1 MVKYKVTKND
11 GGNMEKNLK
20 MKPSGIFKS
29 EYLRKYFSKYKNR
42 YLAGIF
48 VLIIIDILQLRVPLI
63 IGDAVDY
70 LESGGAISSGL
81 TRFIYLIIIIGLGV
95 AVGRFVWRHMI
106 FGTSRFIEY
115 DIRNELFAHLE
126 KLSLKYYNKHKTGDI
141 MAHMT
146 NDLNAVRMAVGPGVL
161 MVVDAAVIGTLTL
174 YNMITEISLTLTI
187 FAGIPLLLIIV
198 NSIIIGKI
206 MRVRFKEKQAAFSD
220 LSDFTQERISGIYV
234 IKSFVQESKELKA
247 FEKVTK
253 NYYDKNIKM
262 LKIFVLMHP
271 FMRFISGFSLAVVIG
286 FGGYLSIQG
295 TISVGQF
302 VAFVQFIGMLVWPM
316 IAIGY
321 TFNILSMGGASL
333 ERIETILDEEIDV
346 KDTEYVDK
354 SITEIKGDI
363 KVENL
368 NFKYHDEKEIAL
380 KDISFSIDRGETLG
394 IIGRTGSGK
403 TSLVNLLLRLHDPE
417 RNTIFI
423 DGRDILEI
431 PLDTLRSC
439 IGYVPQDNFLF
450 TDNIY
455 NNIDFGHRD
464 KSKEEIIEA
473 AKKAC
478 VHENI
483 IDFKEGYDTLVGER
497 GVTLS
502 GGQKQR
508 ISIAR
513 ALIKDPNILILD
525 DAVSSV
531 DTDTEEKILGH
542 LKEDRK
548 DKTTVIIA
556 HRISTIQNADK
567 IIVLD
572 EGEVVE
578 QGTHEELIENKELYY
593 SLYQKQLLEKEL
605 EKENGNGDVEA

>member
-1 MVKYKVTKND
+1 M
-11 GGNMEKNLK
+11 GKNLK

-29 EYLRKYFSKYKNR
+29 EYLRKYFSKYKKR
-42 YLAGIF
+42 YLVGIF
-48 VLIIIDILQLRVPLI
+48 VLIIIDILQLRIPLI
-63 IGDAVDY
+63 IGKAVDF
-70 LESGGAISSGL
+70 LKSQGAEVPGL
-81 TRFIYLIIIIGLGV
+81 IRYILLVLGIGIVVAIGRFI
-95 AVGRFVWRHMI
+95 WRHMI

-115 DIRNELFAHLE
+115 DIRNELFEHLE
-126 KLSLKYYNKHKTGDI
+126 RLSLKYYNKNKTGDI

-161 MVVDAAVIGTLTL
+161 MVVDAIVIGTLTI
-174 YNMITEISLTLTI
+174 YNMITEINLMLTI

-206 MRVRFKEKQAAFSD
+206 MRQRFKDKQAAFSD
-220 LSDFTQERISGIYV
+220 LSDFTQERVSGIYV
-234 IKSFVQESKELKA
+234 IKSFVQEDKEIKA

-253 NYYDKNIKM
+253 DYYDKNIKM
-262 LKIFVLMHP
+262 LKIFVLMRP

-286 FGGYLSIQG
+286 FGGYLSIIG
-295 TISVGQF
+295 TITVGQF

-316 IAIGY
+316 IAIGF
-321 TFNILSMGGASL
+321 TFNILSMGAASL
-333 ERIETILDEEIDV
+333 ERIETILDEEVDI
-346 KDTEYVDK
+346 KDTKFVDN

-363 KVENL
+363 RVEEL
-368 NFKYHDEKEIAL
+368 SFKYEGDKDNSL
-380 KDISFSIDRGETLG
+380 KKISFNINRGETLG

-417 RNTIFI
+417 KNTIFI
-423 DGRDILEI
+423 DGRDILEV
-431 PLDTLRSC
+431 PLNTLRDS

-464 KSKEEIIEA
+464 KSKDEIIEA

-478 VHENI
+478 VHDNI
-483 IDFKEGYDTLVGER
+483 IDFKDGYDTLVGER

-513 ALIKDPNILILD
+513 ALIKDPRILILD

-548 DKTTVIIA
+548 EKTTIIIA
-556 HRISTIQNADK
+556 HRISTIQNADR
-567 IIVLD
+567 IIVID
-572 EGEVVE
+572 EGEVIE
-578 QGTHEELIENKELYY
+578 KGTHNELLKSQNLYY

-605 EKENGNGDVEA
+605 EEDKAKGDVIE

>member
-1 MVKYKVTKND
+1 MK
-11 GGNMEKNLK
+11 KNLK

-29 EYLRKYFSKYKNR
+29 EYLRKYFLKYKGR
-42 YLAGIF
+42 YLAGIL
-48 VLIIIDILQLRVPLI
+48 VLIIIDILQLRIPLI
-63 IGDAVDY
+63 IGNAIDY
-70 LESGGAISSGL
+70 LEGETAATSGL
-81 TRFIYLIIIIGLGV
+81 SRYIFLIVIIGLVV
-95 AVGRFVWRHMI
+95 AVGRFMWRHMI

-115 DIRNELFAHLE
+115 DIRNELFRHLE

-161 MVVDAAVIGTLTL
+161 MVVDAIVIGTLTI
-174 YNMITEISLTLTI
+174 YNMITEINLKLTLL
-187 FAGIPLLLIIV
+187 AGIPLLLIIV

-206 MRVRFKEKQAAFSD
+206 MRIRFKEKQAAFSD

-234 IKSFVQESKELKA
+234 IKSFVQESKEIKA

-253 NYYDKNIKM
+253 DYYDKNIKM
-262 LKIFVLMHP
+262 LKIFVLMRP

-286 FGGYLSIQG
+286 FGGYLSIIG

-302 VAFVQFIGMLVWPM
+302 VAFIQFIGMLVWPM
-316 IAIGY
+316 VAIGY

-333 ERIETILDEEIDV
+333 ERIEKILDEEIDI
-346 KDTEYVDK
+346 KDSEFVDN
-354 SITEIKGDI
+354 SITDVKGDI
-363 KVENL
+363 KVKNL
-368 NFKYHDEKEIAL
+368 TFRYDGEKEIAL
-380 KDISFSIDRGETLG
+380 KNVSFQINRGETLG
-394 IIGRTGSGK
+394 VIGRTGSGK
-403 TSLVNLLLRLHDPE
+403 TSLVDLLLRLHDPE
-417 RNTIFI
+417 KDTIFI

-431 PLDTLRSC
+431 PLNILRES

-464 KSKEEIIEA
+464 KSKEEIMEA

-478 VHENI
+478 VHDNI
-483 IDFKEGYDTLVGER
+483 VEFKEGYDTLVGER

-513 ALIKDPNILILD
+513 ALIKDPKILILD

-548 DKTTVIIA
+548 NKTTIIIA
-556 HRISTIQNADK
+556 HRISTIQNADR

-572 EGEVVE
+572 EGEIIE
-578 QGTHEELIENKELYY
+578 KGNHSELLKNEKLYY
-593 SLYQKQLLEKEL
+593 SLYQKQLLEREL
-605 EKENGNGDVEA
+605 EEENDDGQVVE

>member
-1 MVKYKVTKND
+1 MK
-11 GGNMEKNLK
+11 KNLK

-29 EYLRKYFSKYKNR
+29 EYLRKYFLKYKGR
-42 YLAGIF
+42 YLAGIL
-48 VLIIIDILQLRVPLI
+48 VLIIIDILQLRIPLI
-63 IGDAVDY
+63 IGDAIDY
-70 LESGGAISSGL
+70 LEGGTAATTGL
-81 TRFIYLIIIIGLGV
+81 SRYIFLIVIIGLGV
-95 AVGRFVWRHMI
+95 ALGRFIWRHMI
-106 FGTSRFIEY
+106 FGTSRLIEY
-115 DIRNELFAHLE
+115 DIRNELFRHLE

-161 MVVDAAVIGTLTL
+161 MVVDAIVIGTLTI
-174 YNMITEISLTLTI
+174 YNMITEINLKLTLL
-187 FAGIPLLLIIV
+187 AGIPLLLIIV

-206 MRVRFKEKQAAFSD
+206 MRIRFKEKQAAFSD

-234 IKSFVQESKELKA
+234 IKSFVQESKEIKA

-253 NYYDKNIKM
+253 DYYDKNIKM
-262 LKIFVLMHP
+262 LKIFVLMRP

-286 FGGYLSIQG
+286 FGGYLSIIG

-302 VAFVQFIGMLVWPM
+302 VAFIQFIGMLVWPM
-316 IAIGY
+316 VAIGY

-333 ERIETILDEEIDV
+333 ERIEKILDEEIDI
-346 KDTEYVDK
+346 KDSEFVDN
-354 SITEIKGDI
+354 SITDVKGDI
-363 KVENL
+363 KVKNL
-368 NFKYHDEKEIAL
+368 TFRYDGEKEIAL
-380 KDISFSIDRGETLG
+380 KNVSFQINRGETLG
-394 IIGRTGSGK
+394 VIGRTGSGK
-403 TSLVNLLLRLHDPE
+403 TSLVDLLLRLHDPE
-417 RNTIFI
+417 KDTIFI

-431 PLDTLRSC
+431 PLNILRES

-464 KSKEEIIEA
+464 KSKEEIMEA

-478 VHENI
+478 VHDNI
-483 IDFKEGYDTLVGER
+483 VEFKEGYDTLVGER

-513 ALIKDPNILILD
+513 ALIKDPKILILD

-548 DKTTVIIA
+548 NKTTIIIA
-556 HRISTIQNADK
+556 HRISTIQNADR

-572 EGEVVE
+572 EGEIIE
-578 QGTHEELIENKELYY
+578 KGTHSELLKNEKLYY
-593 SLYQKQLLEKEL
+593 SLYQKQLLEREL
-605 EKENGNGDVEA
+605 EEENDDGQVVE

>member
-1 MVKYKVTKND
+1 MENDLKV
-11 GGNMEKNLK
+11 
-20 MKPSGIFKS
+20 KPSGIFKS
-29 EYLRKYFSKYKNR
+29 KYLQKYFLKYKNR
-42 YLAGIF
+42 FLIGI
-48 VLIIIDILQLRVPLI
+48 LILITIDILQLRVPLI
-63 IGDAVDY
+63 IGDVVDY
-70 LESGGAISSGL
+70 LQMQDVEISGL
-81 TRFIYLIIIIGLGV
+81 GNYVWLVVLIGISV
-95 AVGRFVWRHMI
+95 AFGRFLWRHMI
-106 FGTSRFIEY
+106 FGTARFIEY
-115 DIRNELFAHLE
+115 DIRNELFSHLE
-126 KLSLKYYNKHKTGDI
+126 QLSLKYYNKHKTGDI

-161 MVVDAAVIGTLTL
+161 MAIDAVVIGTLTI
-174 YNMITEISLTLTI
+174 YNMITKINLSLTL
-187 FAGIPLLLIIV
+187 FAGIPLLFIIL
-198 NSIIIGKI
+198 NAIILGKI
-206 MRVRFKEKQAAFSD
+206 LRVRFKEKQEAFSS

-234 IKSFVQESKELKA
+234 IKSFVQEERGTDA
-247 FEKVTK
+247 FKKVTK
-253 NYYDKNIKM
+253 DYYDKNLNM
-262 LKIFVLMHP
+262 LKIFVLMEP

-286 FGGYLSIQG
+286 FGGYLAITG
-295 TISVGQF
+295 TISTGQF

-316 IAIGY
+316 IAVGF

-333 ERIETILDEEIDV
+333 ERIETILDEKIDI
-346 KDTEYVDK
+346 KDTEFVDNT
-354 SITEIKGDI
+354 ITEIKGDI

-368 NFKYHDEKEIAL
+368 SFKYEDKNESDL
-380 KDISFSIDRGETLG
+380 KNITFHIERGETLG

-417 RNTIFI
+417 KNTIFI
-423 DGRDILEI
+423 DGKDILEI
-431 PLDTLRSC
+431 PLNTLRKA

-450 TDNIY
+450 TDTIS

-464 KSKEEIIEA
+464 KSSEEIIES

-478 VHENI
+478 VHDNI
-483 IDFKEGYDTLVGER
+483 IEFKDGYDTVVGER

-513 ALIKDPNILILD
+513 ALIKDPEILILD

-548 DKTTVIIA
+548 DKLTIIIA
-556 HRISTIQNADK
+556 NRISTIQNADQ

-572 EGEVVE
+572 KGEIIE
-578 QGTHEELIENKELYY
+578 AGIHSELLENQKLYY

-605 EKENGNGDVEA
+605 

>member
-1 MVKYKVTKND
+1 
-11 GGNMEKNLK
+11 
-20 MKPSGIFKS
+20 MKSGYIATIIRRNFKS
-29 EYLRKYFSKYKNR
+29 
-42 YLAGIF
+42 I
-48 VLIIIDILQLRVPLI
+48 LIIFLI
-63 IGDAVDY
+63 V
-70 LESGGAISSGL
+70 
-81 TRFIYLIIIIGLGV
+81 IIGLGV
-95 AVGRFVWRHMI
+95 ALGRFIWRHMI
-106 FGTSRFIEY
+106 FGTSRLIEY
-115 DIRNELFAHLE
+115 DIRNELFRHLE

-161 MVVDAAVIGTLTL
+161 MVVDAIVIGTLTI
-174 YNMITEISLTLTI
+174 YNMITEINLKLTLL
-187 FAGIPLLLIIV
+187 AGIPLLLIIV

-206 MRVRFKEKQAAFSD
+206 MRIRFKEKQAAFSD

-234 IKSFVQESKELKA
+234 IKSFVQESKEIKA

-253 NYYDKNIKM
+253 DYYDKNIKM
-262 LKIFVLMHP
+262 LKIFVLMRP

-286 FGGYLSIQG
+286 FGGYLSIIG

-302 VAFVQFIGMLVWPM
+302 VAFIQFIGMLVWPM
-316 IAIGY
+316 VAIGY

-333 ERIETILDEEIDV
+333 ERIEKILDEEIDI
-346 KDTEYVDK
+346 KDSEFVDN
-354 SITEIKGDI
+354 SITDVKGDI
-363 KVENL
+363 KVKNL
-368 NFKYHDEKEIAL
+368 TFRYDGEKEIAL
-380 KDISFSIDRGETLG
+380 KNVSFQINRGETLG
-394 IIGRTGSGK
+394 VIGRTGSGK
-403 TSLVNLLLRLHDPE
+403 TSLVDLLLRLHDPE
-417 RNTIFI
+417 KDTIFI

-431 PLDTLRSC
+431 PLNILRES

-464 KSKEEIIEA
+464 KSKEEIMEA

-478 VHENI
+478 VHDNI
-483 IDFKEGYDTLVGER
+483 VEFKEGYDTLVGER

-513 ALIKDPNILILD
+513 ALIKDPKILILD

-548 DKTTVIIA
+548 DKTTIIIA
-556 HRISTIQNADK
+556 HRISTIQNADR
-567 IIVLD
+567 IIVID
-572 EGEVVE
+572 EGEIIE
-578 QGTHEELIENKELYY
+578 KGTHSELLENQELYY

-605 EKENGNGDVEA
+605 EEENENEEVVE

>member
-1 MVKYKVTKND
+1 
-11 GGNMEKNLK
+11 MEKNLK

-29 EYLRKYFSKYKNR
+29 EYLRKYFLKYKNK
-42 YLAGIF
+42 YIVGIL
-48 VLIIIDILQLRVPLI
+48 VLIIIDILQLRIPLI
-63 IGDAVDY
+63 IGNAVDF
-70 LESGGAISSGL
+70 LQSQGAELSGL
-81 TRFIYLIIIIGLGV
+81 SRYIFLVVIIGMGV

-115 DIRNELFAHLE
+115 DIRNELFGHLE

-161 MVVDAAVIGTLTL
+161 MVVDAAVIGTLTI
-174 YNMITEISLTLTI
+174 YNMITEIDLKLTLL
-187 FAGIPLLLIIV
+187 AGIPLLLIIV
-198 NSIIIGKI
+198 NSIIIGKV
-206 MRVRFKEKQAAFSD
+206 MRLRFKEKQAAFSD

-234 IKSFVQESKELKA
+234 IKSFVQESKEIEA
-247 FEKVTK
+247 FKKVTK
-253 NYYDKNIKM
+253 DYYDKNLKM
-262 LKIFVLMHP
+262 LKIFVLMRP

-286 FGGYLSIQG
+286 YGGYLSIIG
-295 TISVGQF
+295 TITVGEF

-316 IAIGY
+316 VAIGF

-333 ERIETILDEEIDV
+333 ERIETILDEEIDI
-346 KDTEYVDK
+346 KDTEYVDN

-368 NFKYHDEKEIAL
+368 NFKYDDDKESAL
-380 KDISFSIDRGETLG
+380 KNISFNINRGETLG

-417 RNTIFI
+417 KNKIFI

-431 PLDTLRSC
+431 PLNTLRDS

-464 KSKEEIIEA
+464 KSKDEIIEA

-478 VHENI
+478 VHDNI
-483 IDFKEGYDTLVGER
+483 VEFKDGYDTLVGER

-513 ALIKDPNILILD
+513 ALIKDPRILILD

-531 DTDTEEKILGH
+531 DTDTEEKILGY

-548 DKTTVIIA
+548 EKTTIIIA
-556 HRISTIQNADK
+556 HRISTIQNADI
-567 IIVLD
+567 IIVID
-572 EGEVVE
+572 EGEVIE
-578 QGTHEELIENKELYY
+578 KGTHSELLENQKLYH
-593 SLYQKQLLEKEL
+593 SLYEKQLLEKEL
-605 EKENGNGDVEA
+605 EEETDNGDVIE

>member
-1 MVKYKVTKND
+1 
-11 GGNMEKNLK
+11 MEKNPK

-29 EYLRKYFSKYKNR
+29 EYLRKYFSKYKKR
-42 YLAGIF
+42 YLVGIF
-48 VLIIIDILQLRVPLI
+48 VLIIIDILQLRIPLI
-63 IGDAVDY
+63 IGNAVDF
-70 LESGGAISSGL
+70 LKTQGSGVAGLRRYILLVVGIGIVVAIG
-81 TRFIYLIIIIGLGV
+81 RFI
-95 AVGRFVWRHMI
+95 WRHMI

-115 DIRNELFAHLE
+115 DIRNELFSHLE
-126 KLSLKYYNKHKTGDI
+126 KLSLKYYNKNKTGDI

-161 MVVDAAVIGTLTL
+161 MVVDAVVIGTLTI
-174 YNMITEISLTLTI
+174 YNMITEINLKLTL

-206 MRVRFKEKQAAFSD
+206 MRQRFKDKQAAFSD
-220 LSDFTQERISGIYV
+220 LSDFTQERVSGIYV
-234 IKSFVQESKELKA
+234 IKSFVQEDKEIEA
-247 FEKVTK
+247 FKKVTK
-253 NYYDKNIKM
+253 DYYDKNLKM
-262 LKIFVLMHP
+262 LKIFVLMRP

-286 FGGYLSIQG
+286 FGGYLSIIG
-295 TISVGQF
+295 TITVGQF

-316 IAIGY
+316 IAIGF
-321 TFNILSMGGASL
+321 TFNILSMGAASL
-333 ERIETILDEEIDV
+333 ERIETILDEKVDI
-346 KDTEYVDK
+346 KDTKFVDN
-354 SITEIKGDI
+354 SINEIKGDI
-363 KVENL
+363 RVENL
-368 NFKYHDEKEIAL
+368 LFKYEGDKDNSL
-380 KDISFSIDRGETLG
+380 KNISFNINRGETLG

-417 RNTIFI
+417 KNTIFI
-423 DGRDILEI
+423 DDKDILEI
-431 PLDTLRSC
+431 PLNTLRDS

-455 NNIDFGHRD
+455 NNIDFGNRD

-478 VHENI
+478 VHDNI
-483 IDFKEGYDTLVGER
+483 TEFKEGYDTLVGER

-513 ALIKDPNILILD
+513 ALIKDPRILILD

-548 DKTTVIIA
+548 DKTTIIIA
-556 HRISTIQNADK
+556 HRISTIQNADR
-567 IIVLD
+567 IIVID
-572 EGEVVE
+572 EGEIIE
-578 QGTHEELIENKELYY
+578 KGTHDELLKNQNLYY
-593 SLYQKQLLEKEL
+593 SLFQKQLLEKEL
-605 EKENGNGDVEA
+605 EEDKDNGDVIE

>member
-1 MVKYKVTKND
+1 
-11 GGNMEKNLK
+11 MEKNLK

-29 EYLRKYFSKYKNR
+29 KYLRKYFSKYKNR

-48 VLIIIDILQLRVPLI
+48 VLIIIDILQLRIPLI
-63 IGDAVDY
+63 IGDAVDF
-70 LESGGAISSGL
+70 LKSQGSEVSGL
-81 TRFIYLIIIIGLGV
+81 SEYISLIIIIGIVV
-95 AVGRFVWRHMI
+95 AIGRFIWRHMI

-115 DIRNELFAHLE
+115 DIRNELFSHLE

-161 MVVDAAVIGTLTL
+161 MIIDAVVIGTLTI
-174 YNMITEISLTLTI
+174 YNMITEINLNLTLL
-187 FAGIPLLLIIV
+187 AGIPLLLIII

-206 MRVRFKEKQAAFSD
+206 MRLRFKEKQAAFSD

-234 IKSFVQESKELKA
+234 IKSFVQEAKEIEAFKKVSKD
-247 FEKVTK
+247 
-253 NYYDKNIKM
+253 YYNKNIRM
-262 LKIFVLMHP
+262 LKIFVLMRP

-286 FGGYLSIQG
+286 FGGYLSIIG

-302 VAFVQFIGMLVWPM
+302 VAFIQFIGMLVWPM
-316 IAIGY
+316 VAIGY

-333 ERIETILDEEIDV
+333 ERIETILDEEIDI
-346 KDTEYVDK
+346 KDTEFVDN
-354 SITEIKGDI
+354 SIAEIKGDI

-368 NFKYHDEKEIAL
+368 NFKYEGDKESAL
-380 KDISFSIDRGETLG
+380 KNISFKINRGETLG
-394 IIGRTGSGK
+394 IMGRTGSGK

-423 DGRDILEI
+423 DDNDILEI
-431 PLDTLRSC
+431 PLNTLRDS

-483 IDFKEGYDTLVGER
+483 VEFKDGYDTLVGER

-513 ALIKDPNILILD
+513 ALIKDPKILILD

-548 DKTTVIIA
+548 YKTTIIIA

-567 IIVLD
+567 IIVID
-572 EGEVVE
+572 EGEVIE
-578 QGTHEELIENKELYY
+578 EGTHNELLENQKLYH
-593 SLYQKQLLEKEL
+593 SLYQRQLLEKEL
-605 EKENGNGDVEA
+605 EKDNGDEDVIE

>member
-1 MVKYKVTKND
+1 
-11 GGNMEKNLK
+11 
-20 MKPSGIFKS
+20 
-29 EYLRKYFSKYKNR
+29 
-42 YLAGIF
+42 
-48 VLIIIDILQLRVPLI
+48 
-63 IGDAVDY
+63 
-70 LESGGAISSGL
+70 
-81 TRFIYLIIIIGLGV
+81 
-95 AVGRFVWRHMI
+95 
-106 FGTSRFIEY
+106 
-115 DIRNELFAHLE
+115 
-126 KLSLKYYNKHKTGDI
+126 
-141 MAHMT
+141 
-146 NDLNAVRMAVGPGVL
+146 
-161 MVVDAAVIGTLTL
+161 
-174 YNMITEISLTLTI
+174 
-187 FAGIPLLLIIV
+187 
-198 NSIIIGKI
+198 
-206 MRVRFKEKQAAFSD
+206 
-220 LSDFTQERISGIYV
+220 
-234 IKSFVQESKELKA
+234 
-247 FEKVTK
+247 
-253 NYYDKNIKM
+253 
-262 LKIFVLMHP
+262 
-271 FMRFISGFSLAVVIG
+271 MRFISGFSLAVVIG
-286 FGGYLSIQG
+286 FGGYLSIIE
-295 TISVGQF
+295 TITVGQF
-302 VAFVQFIGMLVWPM
+302 VAFIQFIGMLVWPM
-316 IAIGY
+316 VAIGY

-333 ERIETILDEEIDV
+333 ERIEKILDEEIDI
-346 KDTEYVDK
+346 KDTDFVDNT
-354 SITEIKGDI
+354 ITEIKGDI

-368 NFKYHDEKEIAL
+368 NFKYEGEKETAL
-380 KDISFSIDRGETLG
+380 KNISFNIDRGETLG

-417 RNTIFI
+417 KKTIFI

-431 PLDTLRSC
+431 PLNTLRDS

-464 KSKEEIIEA
+464 KSKEEIMEA

-483 IDFKEGYDTLVGER
+483 IEFKEGYDTLVGER

-513 ALIKDPNILILD
+513 ALIKNPKILILD

-548 DKTTVIIA
+548 DKTTIIIA

-567 IIVLD
+567 IIVID

-578 QGTHEELIENKELYY
+578 KGTHSELLENEKLYY

-605 EKENGNGDVEA
+605 EEENDNEEVVK

>member
-1 MVKYKVTKND
+1 M
-11 GGNMEKNLK
+11 GKNLK

-29 EYLRKYFSKYKNR
+29 EYLRKYFLKYKKR

-48 VLIIIDILQLRVPLI
+48 VLIIIDILQLRIPLI
-63 IGDAVDY
+63 IGSAVDF
-70 LESGGAISSGL
+70 LKTEGAEVSGL
-81 TRFIYLIIIIGLGV
+81 SRYIFLVLIIGVGV
-95 AVGRFVWRHMI
+95 ALGRFVWRHMI

-115 DIRNELFAHLE
+115 DIRNQLFDHLE
-126 KLSLKYYNKHKTGDI
+126 KLSLKYYNKNKTGDI

-161 MVVDAAVIGTLTL
+161 MVVDAVVIGTLTI
-174 YNMITEISLTLTI
+174 YNMITEINLKLTL

-206 MRVRFKEKQAAFSD
+206 MRQRFKDKQAAFSD

-234 IKSFVQESKELKA
+234 IKSFVQESKEIEA
-247 FEKVTK
+247 FKKVTK
-253 NYYDKNIKM
+253 DYYDKNLRM
-262 LKIFVLMHP
+262 LKIFVLMRP

-286 FGGYLSIQG
+286 YGGYLSILG
-295 TISVGQF
+295 TITVGEF
-302 VAFVQFIGMLVWPM
+302 VAFIQFIGMLVWPM
-316 IAIGY
+316 IAIGF
-321 TFNILSMGGASL
+321 TFNILSMGAASL
-333 ERIETILDEEIDV
+333 GRIETILDEKIDI
-346 KDTEYVDK
+346 KDTEFVDN
-354 SITEIKGDI
+354 SITEVKGDI
-363 KVENL
+363 RVENL
-368 NFKYHDEKEIAL
+368 SFKYEGDKKNSL
-380 KDISFSIDRGETLG
+380 KNISFNINRGETLG

-417 RNTIFI
+417 KDSIFI
-423 DGRDILEI
+423 DNKDILEI
-431 PLDTLRSC
+431 PLKTLRDS

-478 VHENI
+478 VHDNI
-483 IDFKEGYDTLVGER
+483 IEFKEGYDTLVGER

-513 ALIKDPNILILD
+513 AMIKDPKILILD

-548 DKTTVIIA
+548 NKTTIIIA
-556 HRISTIQNADK
+556 HRISTIQNADR
-567 IIVLD
+567 IIVID
-572 EGEVVE
+572 EGEIIE
-578 QGTHEELIENKELYY
+578 KGTHNELLKSQNLYY

-605 EKENGNGDVEA
+605 EEDKAKGDVIE

>member
-1 MVKYKVTKND
+1 
-11 GGNMEKNLK
+11 
-20 MKPSGIFKS
+20 
-29 EYLRKYFSKYKNR
+29 
-42 YLAGIF
+42 
-48 VLIIIDILQLRVPLI
+48 
-63 IGDAVDY
+63 
-70 LESGGAISSGL
+70 
-81 TRFIYLIIIIGLGV
+81 
-95 AVGRFVWRHMI
+95 
-106 FGTSRFIEY
+106 
-115 DIRNELFAHLE
+115 
-126 KLSLKYYNKHKTGDI
+126 
-141 MAHMT
+141 
-146 NDLNAVRMAVGPGVL
+146 
-161 MVVDAAVIGTLTL
+161 
-174 YNMITEISLTLTI
+174 
-187 FAGIPLLLIIV
+187 
-198 NSIIIGKI
+198 
-206 MRVRFKEKQAAFSD
+206 
-220 LSDFTQERISGIYV
+220 
-234 IKSFVQESKELKA
+234 
-247 FEKVTK
+247 
-253 NYYDKNIKM
+253 
-262 LKIFVLMHP
+262 
-271 FMRFISGFSLAVVIG
+271 
-286 FGGYLSIQG
+286 
-295 TISVGQF
+295 
-302 VAFVQFIGMLVWPM
+302 M

>member
-1 MVKYKVTKND
+1 M
-11 GGNMEKNLK
+11 GKNLK

-29 EYLRKYFSKYKNR
+29 EYLRKYFLKYKKR

-48 VLIIIDILQLRVPLI
+48 VLIIIDILQLRIPLI
-63 IGDAVDY
+63 IGSAVDF
-70 LESGGAISSGL
+70 LKTEGAEVSGL
-81 TRFIYLIIIIGLGV
+81 SRYIFLVLIIGVGV
-95 AVGRFVWRHMI
+95 ALGRFVWRHMI

-115 DIRNELFAHLE
+115 DIRNQLFDHLE
-126 KLSLKYYNKHKTGDI
+126 KLSLKYYNKNKTGDI

-161 MVVDAAVIGTLTL
+161 MVVDAVVIGTLTI
-174 YNMITEISLTLTI
+174 YNMITEINLKLTL

-206 MRVRFKEKQAAFSD
+206 MRQRFKDKQAAFSD

-234 IKSFVQESKELKA
+234 IKSFVQESKEIEA
-247 FEKVTK
+247 FKKVTK
-253 NYYDKNIKM
+253 DYYDKNLRM
-262 LKIFVLMHP
+262 LKIFVLMRP

-286 FGGYLSIQG
+286 YGGYLSILG
-295 TISVGQF
+295 TITVGEF
-302 VAFVQFIGMLVWPM
+302 VAFIQFIGMLVWPM
-316 IAIGY
+316 IAIGF
-321 TFNILSMGGASL
+321 TFNILSMGAASL
-333 ERIETILDEEIDV
+333 ERIETILDEKIDI
-346 KDTEYVDK
+346 KDTEFVDN
-354 SITEIKGDI
+354 SITEVKGDI
-363 KVENL
+363 RVENL
-368 NFKYHDEKEIAL
+368 SFKYEGDKKNSL
-380 KDISFSIDRGETLG
+380 KNISFNINRGETLG

-417 RNTIFI
+417 KDSIFI
-423 DGRDILEI
+423 DNKDILEI
-431 PLDTLRSC
+431 PLKTLRDS

-478 VHENI
+478 VHDNI
-483 IDFKEGYDTLVGER
+483 IEFKEGYDTLVGER

-513 ALIKDPNILILD
+513 AMIKDPKILILD

-548 DKTTVIIA
+548 NKTTIIIA
-556 HRISTIQNADK
+556 HRISTIQNADR
-567 IIVLD
+567 IIVID
-572 EGEVVE
+572 EGEIIE
-578 QGTHEELIENKELYY
+578 KGTHNELLKSQNLYY

-605 EKENGNGDVEA
+605 EEDKGKGDVIE

>member
-1 MVKYKVTKND
+1 M
-11 GGNMEKNLK
+11 GKNLK

-29 EYLRKYFSKYKNR
+29 EYLRKYFSKYKKR
-42 YLAGIF
+42 YLVGIF
-48 VLIIIDILQLRVPLI
+48 VLIIIDILQLRIPLI
-63 IGDAVDY
+63 IGKAVDF
-70 LESGGAISSGL
+70 LKSQGAEVPGL
-81 TRFIYLIIIIGLGV
+81 SRYILLVLGIGIVV
-95 AVGRFVWRHMI
+95 AIGRFLWRHLI
-106 FGTSRFIEY
+106 FGSSRFIEY
-115 DIRNELFAHLE
+115 DIRNELFSHLE
-126 KLSLKYYNKHKTGDI
+126 KLSLKYYNKNKTGDI

-161 MVVDAAVIGTLTL
+161 MIVDAVVIGTLTI
-174 YNMITEISLTLTI
+174 YNMITEINLKLTL

-206 MRVRFKEKQAAFSD
+206 MRQRFKDKQAAFSD
-220 LSDFTQERISGIYV
+220 LSDFTQERVSGIYV
-234 IKSFVQESKELKA
+234 IKSFVQEDKEIEA
-247 FEKVTK
+247 FKKVTK
-253 NYYDKNIKM
+253 DYYDKNLKM
-262 LKIFVLMHP
+262 LKIFVLMRP

-286 FGGYLSIQG
+286 FGGYLSIIG
-295 TISVGQF
+295 TITVGQF

-316 IAIGY
+316 IAIGF
-321 TFNILSMGGASL
+321 TFNILSMGAASL
-333 ERIETILDEEIDV
+333 ERIETILDEEVDI
-346 KDTEYVDK
+346 KDTKFVDN
-354 SITEIKGDI
+354 SINEIKGDI
-363 KVENL
+363 RVEEL
-368 NFKYHDEKEIAL
+368 SFKYEGDKDNSL
-380 KDISFSIDRGETLG
+380 KNISFNINRGETLG

-417 RNTIFI
+417 KNTIFI
-423 DGRDILEI
+423 DDKDILEI
-431 PLDTLRSC
+431 PLNTLRDS

-478 VHENI
+478 VHDNI
-483 IDFKEGYDTLVGER
+483 IDFKKGYDTLVGER

-513 ALIKDPNILILD
+513 ALIKDPRILILD

-548 DKTTVIIA
+548 DKTTIIIA
-556 HRISTIQNADK
+556 HRISTIQNADR
-567 IIVLD
+567 IIVID
-572 EGEVVE
+572 EGEIIE
-578 QGTHEELIENKELYY
+578 KGTHDELLKNQNLYY
-593 SLYQKQLLEKEL
+593 SLFQKQLLEKEL
-605 EKENGNGDVEA
+605 EKDKDNGDVIE

>member
-1 MVKYKVTKND
+1 M
-11 GGNMEKNLK
+11 GKNLK

-29 EYLRKYFSKYKNR
+29 EYLRKYFLKYKKR

-48 VLIIIDILQLRVPLI
+48 VLIIIDILQLRIPLI
-63 IGDAVDY
+63 IGSAVDF
-70 LESGGAISSGL
+70 LKTEGAEVSGL
-81 TRFIYLIIIIGLGV
+81 SRYIFLVLIIGVGV
-95 AVGRFVWRHMI
+95 ALGRFVWRHMI

-115 DIRNELFAHLE
+115 DIRNQLFDHLE
-126 KLSLKYYNKHKTGDI
+126 KLSLKYYNKNKTGDI

-161 MVVDAAVIGTLTL
+161 MVVDAVVIGTLTI
-174 YNMITEISLTLTI
+174 YNMITEINLKLTL

-206 MRVRFKEKQAAFSD
+206 MRQRFKDKQAAFSD

-234 IKSFVQESKELKA
+234 IKSFVQESKEIEA
-247 FEKVTK
+247 FKKVTK
-253 NYYDKNIKM
+253 DYYDKNLRM
-262 LKIFVLMHP
+262 LKIFVLMRP

-286 FGGYLSIQG
+286 YGGYLSILG
-295 TISVGQF
+295 TITVGEF
-302 VAFVQFIGMLVWPM
+302 VAFIQFIGMLVWPM
-316 IAIGY
+316 IAIGF
-321 TFNILSMGGASL
+321 TFNILSMGAASL
-333 ERIETILDEEIDV
+333 ERIETILDEKIDI
-346 KDTEYVDK
+346 KDTEFVDN
-354 SITEIKGDI
+354 SITEVKGDI
-363 KVENL
+363 RVENL
-368 NFKYHDEKEIAL
+368 SFKYEGDKKNSL
-380 KDISFSIDRGETLG
+380 KNISFNINRGETLG

-417 RNTIFI
+417 KDSIFI
-423 DGRDILEI
+423 DNKDILEI
-431 PLDTLRSC
+431 PLKTLRDS

-478 VHENI
+478 VHDNI
-483 IDFKEGYDTLVGER
+483 IEFKEGYDTLVGER

-513 ALIKDPNILILD
+513 AMIKDPKILILD

-548 DKTTVIIA
+548 NKTTIIIA
-556 HRISTIQNADK
+556 HRISTIQNADR
-567 IIVLD
+567 IIVID
-572 EGEVVE
+572 EGEIIE
-578 QGTHEELIENKELYY
+578 KGTHNELLKSQNLYY

-605 EKENGNGDVEA
+605 EEDKAKGDVIE

>member
-1 MVKYKVTKND
+1 
-11 GGNMEKNLK
+11 MEKNPK

-29 EYLRKYFSKYKNR
+29 EYLRKYFSKYKKR

-48 VLIIIDILQLRVPLI
+48 VLIIIDILQLRIPLI
-63 IGDAVDY
+63 IGNAVDFLKTQGSELAGLRRY
-70 LESGGAISSGL
+70 VLLVVGIGIVVAIG
-81 TRFIYLIIIIGLGV
+81 RFI
-95 AVGRFVWRHMI
+95 WRHMI

-115 DIRNELFAHLE
+115 DIRNELFSHLE
-126 KLSLKYYNKHKTGDI
+126 KLSLKYYNKNKTGDI

-161 MVVDAAVIGTLTL
+161 MIVDAVVIGTLTI
-174 YNMITEISLTLTI
+174 YNMITEINLKLTL

-206 MRVRFKEKQAAFSD
+206 MRQRFKDKQAAFSD
-220 LSDFTQERISGIYV
+220 LSDFTQERVSGIYV
-234 IKSFVQESKELKA
+234 IKSFVQEDKEIEA
-247 FEKVTK
+247 FKKVTK
-253 NYYDKNIKM
+253 DYYDKNLKM
-262 LKIFVLMHP
+262 LKIFVLMRP

-286 FGGYLSIQG
+286 FGGYLSIIG
-295 TISVGQF
+295 TITVGQF

-316 IAIGY
+316 IAIGF
-321 TFNILSMGGASL
+321 TFNILSMGAASL
-333 ERIETILDEEIDV
+333 ERIETILDEEVDI
-346 KDTEYVDK
+346 KDTKFVDN
-354 SITEIKGDI
+354 SINEIKGDI
-363 KVENL
+363 RVEEL
-368 NFKYHDEKEIAL
+368 SFKYEGDKDNSL
-380 KDISFSIDRGETLG
+380 KNISFNINRGETLG

-417 RNTIFI
+417 KNTIFI
-423 DGRDILEI
+423 DDKDILEI
-431 PLDTLRSC
+431 PLNTLRDS

-478 VHENI
+478 VHDNI
-483 IDFKEGYDTLVGER
+483 IDFKKGYDTLVGER

-513 ALIKDPNILILD
+513 ALIKDPRILILD

-548 DKTTVIIA
+548 DKTTIIIA
-556 HRISTIQNADK
+556 HRISTIQNADR
-567 IIVLD
+567 IIVID
-572 EGEVVE
+572 EGEIIE
-578 QGTHEELIENKELYY
+578 KGTHDELLKNQNLYY
-593 SLYQKQLLEKEL
+593 SLFQKQLLEKEL
-605 EKENGNGDVEA
+605 EKDKDNGDVIE

>member
-1 MVKYKVTKND
+1 MKN
-11 GGNMEKNLK
+11 NMK

-29 EYLRKYFSKYKNR
+29 EYLKKYFSKYKGR
-42 YLAGIF
+42 YLAGIL
-48 VLIIIDILQLRVPLI
+48 VLIIIDLLQLRVPLI
-63 IGDAVDY
+63 IGNAVDY
-70 LESGGAISSGL
+70 LKTGEASSSGL
-81 TRFIYLIIIIGLGV
+81 SNYIMYIVIIGLGV
-95 AVGRFVWRHMI
+95 AVGRFIWRHMI
-106 FGTSRFIEY
+106 FGTSRFIEN
-115 DIRNELFAHLE
+115 DIRNELFNHLE
-126 KLSLKYYNKHKTGDI
+126 MLSLRYYNKHKTGDI

-161 MVVDAAVIGTLTL
+161 MVVDAVVIGTLTI
-174 YNMITEISLTLTI
+174 YNMITEINLRLTL

-198 NSIIIGKI
+198 NSLIIGKI

-234 IKSFVQESKELKA
+234 IKSFVQENKEIEA
-247 FEKVTK
+247 FKKVTK
-253 NYYDKNIKM
+253 DYYDKNLKM
-262 LKIFVLMHP
+262 LKIFVLMRP

-302 VAFVQFIGMLVWPM
+302 VAFIQFIGMLVWPM

-333 ERIETILDEEIDV
+333 ERIETILDEEVDI
-346 KDTEYVDK
+346 KDTEFVDN

-363 KVENL
+363 EVDNL
-368 NFKYHDEKEIAL
+368 NFKYGGEKETAL
-380 KDISFSIDRGETLG
+380 KSISFNINRGETLG

-423 DGRDILEI
+423 DDRDILEI
-431 PLDTLRSC
+431 PLNTLRDS

-464 KSKEEIIEA
+464 KSKEEIMEA

-483 IDFKEGYDTLVGER
+483 IDFKDGYDTLVGER

-513 ALIKDPNILILD
+513 ALIKDPKILILD

-548 DKTTVIIA
+548 DKTTIIIA

-567 IIVLD
+567 IIVLHQGKIM
-572 EGEVVE
+572 EM
-578 QGTHEELIENKELYY
+578 GTHNELIDQGKMYYDLYKLQY
-593 SLYQKQLLEKEL
+593 V
-605 EKENGNGDVEA
+605 D

>member
-1 MVKYKVTKND
+1 M
-11 GGNMEKNLK
+11 
-20 MKPSGIFKS
+20 
-29 EYLRKYFSKYKNR
+29 
-42 YLAGIF
+42 
-48 VLIIIDILQLRVPLI
+48 I
-63 IGDAVDY
+63 IGI
-70 LESGGAISSGL
+70 GGSIG
-81 TRFIYLIIIIGLGV
+81 RFI
-95 AVGRFVWRHMI
+95 WRHMI
-106 FGTSRFIEY
+106 FGTSRLIEY
-115 DIRNELFAHLE
+115 DIRNELFGHLE

-161 MVVDAAVIGTLTL
+161 MIVDAAVIGTLTI
-174 YNMITEISLTLTI
+174 YNMITEIDLKLTLL
-187 FAGIPLLLIIV
+187 AGIPLLLIIV
-198 NSIIIGKI
+198 NSIIIGKV

-234 IKSFVQESKELKA
+234 IKSFVQESKEIEA
-247 FEKVTK
+247 FKKVTK
-253 NYYDKNIKM
+253 DYYDKNLKM
-262 LKIFVLMHP
+262 LKIFVLMRP

-286 FGGYLSIQG
+286 YGGYLSIIG
-295 TISVGQF
+295 TITVGEF

-316 IAIGY
+316 VAIGF

-333 ERIETILDEEIDV
+333 ERIETILDEEIDI
-346 KDTEYVDK
+346 KDTEYVDY

-368 NFKYHDEKEIAL
+368 DFKYEGDKEASL
-380 KDISFSIDRGETLG
+380 KNISFNINRGETLG

-417 RNTIFI
+417 KNTIFI
-423 DGRDILEI
+423 DGRDILEV
-431 PLDTLRSC
+431 PLNTLRDS

-464 KSKEEIIEA
+464 KSKDEIIEA

-478 VHENI
+478 VHDNI
-483 IDFKEGYDTLVGER
+483 IDFKDGYDTLVGER

-513 ALIKDPNILILD
+513 ALIKDPRILILD

-548 DKTTVIIA
+548 EKTTIIIA
-556 HRISTIQNADK
+556 HRISTIQNADR
-567 IIVLD
+567 IIVID
-572 EGEVVE
+572 EGEVIE
-578 QGTHEELIENKELYY
+578 KGTHSELLENQKLYY

-605 EKENGNGDVEA
+605 EEENDNGDVIK

>member
-1 MVKYKVTKND
+1 
-11 GGNMEKNLK
+11 MEKNLK

-29 EYLRKYFSKYKNR
+29 EYLRKYFSKYKNK
-42 YLAGIF
+42 YIIGIL
-48 VLIIIDILQLRVPLI
+48 VLIIIDILQLRIPLI
-63 IGDAVDY
+63 IGSAVDF
-70 LESGGAISSGL
+70 LKSQGAEVDGL
-81 TRFIYLIIIIGLGV
+81 SRYIFLVIFIGLGV
-95 AVGRFVWRHMI
+95 AAGRFVWRHMI

-115 DIRNELFAHLE
+115 DIRNELFGHLE

-161 MVVDAAVIGTLTL
+161 MVVDAAVIGTLTI
-174 YNMITEISLTLTI
+174 YNMITEIDLKLTLL
-187 FAGIPLLLIIV
+187 AGIPLLLIIV

-234 IKSFVQESKELKA
+234 IKSFVQESREIEA
-247 FEKVTK
+247 FKKVTK
-253 NYYDKNIKM
+253 DYYDKNLRM
-262 LKIFVLMHP
+262 LKIFVLMRP

-286 FGGYLSIQG
+286 YGGYLSIIE
-295 TISVGQF
+295 TITVGEF
-302 VAFVQFIGMLVWPM
+302 VAFIQFIGMLVWPM
-316 IAIGY
+316 VAIGY

-333 ERIETILDEEIDV
+333 ERIETILDEEIDI
-346 KDTEYVDK
+346 KDTEYVDN

-368 NFKYHDEKEIAL
+368 NFKYHGEKESAL
-380 KDISFSIDRGETLG
+380 KDISFNINRGETLG

-417 RNTIFI
+417 KNTIFI
-423 DGRDILEI
+423 DGKDILEI
-431 PLDTLRSC
+431 PLNTLRDS

-464 KSKEEIIEA
+464 KSKDEIIEA

-478 VHENI
+478 VHDNI
-483 IDFKEGYDTLVGER
+483 IEFKDGYETLVGER

-513 ALIKDPNILILD
+513 ALIKDPRILILD

-548 DKTTVIIA
+548 DKTTIIIA
-556 HRISTIQNADK
+556 HRISTIQNADR
-567 IIVLD
+567 IIVID
-572 EGEVVE
+572 EGEVIE
-578 QGTHEELIENKELYY
+578 KGTHSELLKNEKLYH

-605 EKENGNGDVEA
+605 EEDDNGDVIE

>member
-1 MVKYKVTKND
+1 
-11 GGNMEKNLK
+11 MEKNLK

-29 EYLRKYFSKYKNR
+29 EYLRKYFSKYKNK
-42 YLAGIF
+42 YIIGIL
-48 VLIIIDILQLRVPLI
+48 VLIIIDILQLRIPLI
-63 IGDAVDY
+63 IGRAVDF
-70 LESGGAISSGL
+70 LKSQGAEVAGL
-81 TRFIYLIIIIGLGV
+81 SRYIFLVIVIGLGV

-115 DIRNELFAHLE
+115 DIRNELFGHLE

-161 MVVDAAVIGTLTL
+161 MVVDAAVIGTLTI
-174 YNMITEISLTLTI
+174 YNMITEIDLKLTLL
-187 FAGIPLLLIIV
+187 AGIPLLLIIV

-234 IKSFVQESKELKA
+234 IKSFVQESREIEA
-247 FEKVTK
+247 FKKVTK
-253 NYYDKNIKM
+253 DYYDKNLKM
-262 LKIFVLMHP
+262 LKIFVLMRP

-286 FGGYLSIQG
+286 YGGYLSILG
-295 TISVGQF
+295 TITVGEF

-316 IAIGY
+316 VAIGF

-333 ERIETILDEEIDV
+333 ERIETILDEEIDI
-346 KDTEYVDK
+346 KDTEYVDN

-368 NFKYHDEKEIAL
+368 NFKYHGEKESAL
-380 KDISFSIDRGETLG
+380 KNISFNINRGETLG

-417 RNTIFI
+417 KNTIFI
-423 DGRDILEI
+423 DGKDILEI
-431 PLDTLRSC
+431 PLNTLRDS

-464 KSKEEIIEA
+464 KSKDEIIEA

-478 VHENI
+478 VHDNI
-483 IDFKEGYDTLVGER
+483 IEFKDGYETLVGER

-513 ALIKDPNILILD
+513 ALIKDPRILILD

-542 LKEDRK
+542 LKEGRK
-548 DKTTVIIA
+548 DKTTIIIA
-556 HRISTIQNADK
+556 HRISTIQNADR
-567 IIVLD
+567 IIVID
-572 EGEVVE
+572 EGEVIE
-578 QGTHEELIENKELYY
+578 KGTHSELLENEKLYH

-605 EKENGNGDVEA
+605 EEDDNGDVIE